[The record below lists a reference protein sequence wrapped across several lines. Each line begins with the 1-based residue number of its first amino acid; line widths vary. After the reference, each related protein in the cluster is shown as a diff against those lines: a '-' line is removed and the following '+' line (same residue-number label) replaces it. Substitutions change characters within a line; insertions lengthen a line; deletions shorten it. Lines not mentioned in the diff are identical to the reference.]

1 MEDLRNE
8 RVLVTGASG
17 FIGRALVERL
27 SKSRVD
33 VAGLCRSAPRAEN
46 GAQHAAFM
54 QVDLNEPEA
63 VWASVERFKPTL
75 CYHLAAHPDGAE
87 SHEQSHAV
95 LQTNVMGTLN
105 LLEALRRAETS
116 RVVYGCSVKVY
127 GNGPVPYHPD
137 QAVTPNSSYAVAKA
151 AGREMIELYRRLY
164 GMASVS
170 LRPTLVFGPGQGR
183 NIFSF
188 AAGRLAEGADDI
200 PLMGGSQTRA
210 PVYIDDAVDA
220 FIAAGAQLEPGNA
233 LDGMAI
239 PISGAE
245 ELSISTLVQE
255 MASVAG
261 QRLTP
266 VLIENDTRPT
276 EIFRCFADN
285 SYAEAS
291 LGWRPAT
298 SLRDGLRKTLV
309 AAGVAV
315 PALHTAGTEELV
327 NAV

>member
-1 MEDLRNE
+1 MGGVHKD

-27 SKSRVD
+27 AETGVE
-33 VAGLCRSAPRAEN
+33 VAGLCRSEPPSQN
-46 GAQHAAFM
+46 AAFM
-54 QVDLNEPEA
+54 QVDLNEPDA
-63 VWASVERFKPTL
+63 VWASVEAFKPTL

-105 LLEALRRAETS
+105 LLEALRRAQTS
-116 RVVYGCSVKVY
+116 KIVYGCSVKVY
-127 GNGPVPYHPD
+127 GNGSVPYHPD

-188 AAGRLAEGADDI
+188 VAGRLAEGAEDI

-233 LDGMAI
+233 LDGMTI
-239 PISGAE
+239 PISGDK

-261 QRLTP
+261 RRLTP
-266 VLIENDTRPT
+266 VLIESDTRPT

-285 SYAEAS
+285 SHAEAS
-291 LGWRPAT
+291 LGWHPAT
-298 SLRDGLRKTLV
+298 SLREGLRKTLV
-309 AAGVAV
+309 AAGVTLPTDHEDHA
-315 PALHTAGTEELV
+315 EELV

>member
-1 MEDLRNE
+1 MSALHGE

-27 SKSRVD
+27 KASGVE
-33 VAGLCRSAPRAEN
+33 VAGLCRSKPPE
-46 GAQHAAFM
+46 QDTAFI
-54 QVDLNEPEA
+54 QVDLNEA
-63 VWASVERFKPTL
+63 DDVWSSVEAFKPTV
-75 CYHLAAHPDGAE
+75 CFHLAAHPDGAE
-87 SHEQSHAV
+87 SHEQSQAV

-105 LLEALRRAETS
+105 LLEALRRAETPKI
-116 RVVYGCSVKVY
+116 VYGCSVKVY

-188 AAGRLAEGADDI
+188 VAGRLASGADDI

-210 PVYIDDAVDA
+210 PVFIDDVVDA
-220 FIAAGAQLEPGNA
+220 FIAAAVCLEPGNA
-233 LDGMAI
+233 VDGMVI
-239 PISGAE
+239 PISGNE

-255 MASVAG
+255 MATVAG
-261 QRLTP
+261 RRLTP
-266 VLIENDTRPT
+266 VLVENDTRPT

-285 SYAEAS
+285 SHAEAH

-298 SLRDGLRKTLV
+298 SLRNGLRKTLL
-309 AAGVAV
+309 AAGVTLPQCHEAD
-315 PALHTAGTEELV
+315 TDELV
-327 NAV
+327 HVV